1 MVEISFSLNYFQ
13 IYIIMIS
20 FISFCYY
27 AYDKI
32 QAIQNLKHIQ
42 RVPEVRL
49 LFTTLIGGTIG
60 SLVSMVLFRH
70 KIKKPSFMIKFFII
84 FIIQLIIIFLY
95 FQGYITLWQI

>member
-1 MVEISFSLNYFQ
+1 MVEISFSLTYLQ
-13 IYIIMIS
+13 IYIITIS

-32 QAIQNLKHIQ
+32 QAIQNLKYIQ

-60 SLVSMVLFRH
+60 SLISMVLFRH

-95 FQGYITLWQI
+95 FQGYITLW